1 MKILYI
7 FRSIAVWG
15 GIERILVD
23 KMNWLVERYGMD
35 VYLLTSDQGNHPIPY
50 HLSEGVHHED
60 FNICFYRQYRFRGF
74 HRLIMARSMARQYRR
89 LLADRLQIIH
99 PDLIICT
106 TADRISTIAKL
117 KGETPLIVESHSICS
132 RTVNHGRNWLQ
143 KRLYRYHFMH
153 YLSKVDMIVAL
164 TEGDAHEWRKYHSC
178 VTVIPNFVHH
188 HEQLVSN
195 YSSKKAIFVGRFDY
209 QKRVQDALRIWG
221 KVRERHPD
229 WTLEIYG
236 DGDMLEEVSSL
247 ASTIGGV
254 AIHQPTSQIFRAY
267 QECSFLISTS
277 LFEPF
282 GLVIP
287 EAMSCGLPVI
297 TFDCPYGPADL
308 IADEVDGYIIKDR
321 DIDAFA
327 DRICNLIEN
336 PELRKS
342 LGQKALTSSQ
352 RYTPEHVMPLWLQ
365 LFSLLLPS
373 EIINHKQVSMYEE

>member
-23 KMNWLVERYGMD
+23 KMNWLSERYGMD
-35 VYLLTSDQGNHPIPY
+35 VYLLTSDQGNLPIPY
-50 HLSEGVHHED
+50 NLSKGVHHED

-74 HRLIMARSMARQYRR
+74 RRLIIAGTMARQYRR

-117 KGETPLIVESHSICS
+117 KGDIPLVVESHSICS
-132 RTVNHGRNWLQ
+132 RTVNHGRNWLL
-143 KRLYRYHFMH
+143 KRLYRYQFIHS
-153 YLSKVDMIVAL
+153 LSKVDIIVAL

-178 VTVIPNFVHH
+178 VTVIPNFVHK
-188 HEQLVSN
+188 HEQLISN
-195 YSSKKAIFVGRFDY
+195 YTSKKAIFVGRFDY
-209 QKRVQDALRIWG
+209 QKRVQDALRIWE

-236 DGDMLEEVSSL
+236 DGDMLQEVSSL
-247 ASTIGGV
+247 ASTVGGV
-254 AIHQPTSQIFRAY
+254 AIHQPTSHIFQAY
-267 QECSFLISTS
+267 QDCSFLIITS

-287 EAMSCGLPVI
+287 EAMSCGLPVVA
-297 TFDCPYGPADL
+297 FDCPYGPAE
-308 IADEVDGYIIKDR
+308 IITDEVDGFLVNDG
-321 DIDAFA
+321 DETAFA
-327 DRICNLIEN
+327 DRLSRLMGDKK
-336 PELRKS
+336 LRERM
-342 LGQKALTSSQ
+342 GRTAVLTAQ
-352 RYTPEHVMPLWLQ
+352 RYSSECVMPQWQ
-365 LFSLLLPS
+365 DLFESL
-373 EIINHKQVSMYEE
+373 KK

>member
-23 KMNWLVERYGMD
+23 KMNWLFESYGMD
-35 VYLLTSDQGNHPIPY
+35 VYLLTSDQGSHPIPY

-74 HRLIMARSMARQYRR
+74 RRLIMARSMARQYSR
-89 LLADRLQIIH
+89 LLADRLQTIR
-99 PDLIICT
+99 PDLIVCT

-117 KGETPLIVESHSICS
+117 KGDIPLVVESHSICS
-132 RTVNHGRNWLQ
+132 RTVNHGRSWLQ
-143 KRLYRYHFMH
+143 KKLYRYHFMH
-153 YLSKVDMIVAL
+153 SLSKVDMIVAL
-164 TEGDAHEWRKYHSC
+164 TEGDAQEWRKFHSC
-178 VTVIPNFVHH
+178 VTVIPNFVHQ
-188 HEQLVSN
+188 HEQHVSN
-195 YSSKKAIFVGRFDY
+195 YASKKAIFVGRFDY
-209 QKRVQDALRIWG
+209 QKRIQDAIRIWG
-221 KVRERHPD
+221 KVIERHPD

-236 DGDMLEEVSSL
+236 DGDMLQEVSSL
-247 ASTIGGV
+247 ASTTGGV
-254 AIHQPTSQIFRAY
+254 AIHQPTSNIFQAY
-267 QECSFLISTS
+267 QDCSFLISTS

-287 EAMSCGLPVI
+287 EAMSCGLPVLA
-297 TFDCPYGPADL
+297 FYCPYGPGDL
-308 IADEVDGYIIKDR
+308 IADGEDGYIIKDR
-321 DIDAFA
+321 DIDAFV
-327 DRICNLIEN
+327 DRICDLIEK

-342 LGQKALTSSQ
+342 LGQKALTSSL

-373 EIINHKQVSMYEE
+373 ENINHKQVSVYEE